1 MSGDTTAQVA
11 LLVVVAIR
19 LLVPLAIP
27 RFPLPA
33 IVAAVL
39 VDAVDLNIFQLFG
52 EVDPASY
59 QGYDKAL
66 DVYYLSVAYLSTFRN
81 WTSRPAFEVGRILF
95 YVRIAGVVLFEYT
108 GAREFLL
115 LFPNTFEYY
124 FIFYELVA
132 LRWSPVRITRQ
143 SYLAAAAAIWILIKL
158 PQEYWIHVAQL
169 DVTHELKSHPAIIP
183 SLAAA
188 VALMTTAVWWVLSV
202 RVPAPDRR
210 LSVTGP
216 REVPRSW
223 THLSRRDE
231 RLASKVFNRSLVEKV
246 VLVSLVCTIF
256 GQVLPDVR
264 SETAEL
270 VLGVTAVITANTFV
284 SEGLAHRGVGWA
296 TASHQFGAM
305 AGVNVGTS
313 FLFWLLLPIGAD
325 GFIPI
330 GNTLFFLLLLTLLIV
345 LYDRFRPYQTAR
357 ARERREAIGGEN
369 LLATPTSA

>member
-1 MSGDTTAQVA
+1 MSGDVTAQLA
-11 LLVVVAIR
+11 LIVVVASR
-19 LLVPLAIP
+19 LIIPLAIP

-33 IVAAVL
+33 IVASML

-52 EVDPASY
+52 DVDPSSY

-66 DVYYLSVAYLSTFRN
+66 DVYYLTVAYLSTFRN

-95 YVRIAGVVLFEYT
+95 YVRLAGVVLFELT

-124 FIFYELVA
+124 FIFYEVVA
-132 LRWSPVRITRQ
+132 LRWSPNRISRQ
-143 SYLAAAAAIWILIKL
+143 AYFFAAAAIWILIKL

-188 VALMTTAVWWVLSV
+188 AALLTTAVWWVLRI

-210 LSVTGP
+210 LSVTGARDAP
-216 REVPRSW
+216 RTWSQA
-223 THLSRRDE
+223 SGRDE
-231 RLASKVFNRSLVEKV
+231 RLLSKVFNRQLVEKV

-264 SETAEL
+264 SETVEL
-270 VLGVTAVITANTFV
+270 VAGVAAVITTNTIV
-284 SEGLAHRGVGWA
+284 SEWLSHRGVGWA
-296 TASHQFGAM
+296 TAAHQFVAM
-305 AGVNVGTS
+305 AVVNAVAA
-313 FLFWLLLPIGAD
+313 FLFSILLPIGDD

-345 LYDRFRPYQTAR
+345 LYDRFRPYQVAR
-357 ARERREAIGGEN
+357 ARQGRGGVAGEK
-369 LLATPTSA
+369 LIASPTSA